1 MGQETQMQEKEPE
14 NLSIIIPVYNE
25 EKAIESVLKDIFDI
39 IGSLACNCE
48 VLVIDDGSTDN
59 TTERAEKFPV
69 CIYQH
74 PNNLGYG
81 AALKTGIS
89 HANNEI
95 ICILDADGTYPV
107 KDIPKLVSILTE
119 KDLDMVVGARVNAD
133 AAIPAIRKPA
143 KWVIGLLA
151 RLSVGAS
158 IPDINS
164 GFRVFKRDAAINFF
178 NLLPNGFSFTTTIT
192 LAMLNNQYSVK
203 FIPIDYYHRVG
214 KSKISPIRDTAKFLM
229 LITRI
234 ALYFAPLKVFL
245 SISLAMMLLAVL
257 WGIFSFLVLGRLAD
271 LSTLVIFLSA
281 IQIGA
286 IGLIAEHINHRLSN
300 EYHKAKIKP
309 RLRAQNK

>member
-1 MGQETQMQEKEPE
+1 MTEKNPA
-14 NLSIIIPVYNE
+14 NISIIIPVYNE
-25 EKAIESVLKDIFDI
+25 ELAIKSVLKDIYAVI
-39 IGSLACNCE
+39 NGLAYNCE

-59 TTERAEKFPV
+59 TVEIAEKFPV
-69 CIYQH
+69 SIYQH
-74 PNNLGYG
+74 PHNLGYG
-81 AALKTGIS
+81 AALKTGLAN
-89 HANNEI
+89 ANNDI

-107 KDIPKLVSILTE
+107 KDIPKLVNILIE
-119 KDLDMVVGARVNAD
+119 KNLDMVVGARVNAN

-143 KWVIGLLA
+143 KWVIGQLA
-151 RLSVGAS
+151 KLSVGAN

-164 GFRVFKRDAAINFF
+164 GFRVFKRDAAINFI

-203 FIPIDYYHRVG
+203 FVPIDYYSRIG
-214 KSKISPIRDTAKFLM
+214 KSKISPFRDTTMFLI

-245 SISLAMMLLAVL
+245 SMSFIMMLFAMF
-257 WGIFSFLVLGRLAD
+257 WGIFSLLVLGRLAD
-271 LSTLVIFLSA
+271 ISTLVIFLSA

-300 EYHKAKIKP
+300 EYHKAKMRPLHKDESK
-309 RLRAQNK
+309 Q

>member
-1 MGQETQMQEKEPE
+1 MTDKKPA
-14 NLSIIIPVYNE
+14 NISIIIPVYNE
-25 EKAIESVLKDIFDI
+25 ELAIKSVLKDIYAVI
-39 IGSLACNCE
+39 NGLAYNCE

-59 TTERAEKFPV
+59 TVEIAEKFPV
-69 CIYQH
+69 SIYQH
-74 PNNLGYG
+74 PHNLGYG
-81 AALKTGIS
+81 AALKTGLAN
-89 HANNEI
+89 ANNDI

-107 KDIPKLVSILTE
+107 KDIPKLVNILIE
-119 KDLDMVVGARVNAD
+119 KNFDMVVGARVNAN

-143 KWVIGLLA
+143 KWVIGQLA
-151 RLSVGAS
+151 KLSVGAN

-164 GFRVFKRDAAINFF
+164 GFRVFKRDAAIHFI

-203 FIPIDYYHRVG
+203 FVPIDYYPRIG
-214 KSKISPIRDTAKFLM
+214 KSKISPFRDTTMFLI

-245 SISLAMMLLAVL
+245 SMSFIMMLFAMF
-257 WGIFSFLVLGRLAD
+257 WGIFSLLVLGRLAD
-271 LSTLVIFLSA
+271 ISTLVIFLSA

-300 EYHKAKIKP
+300 EYHKAKMRPLHRDESK
-309 RLRAQNK
+309 Q